1 MIRRINESKS
11 LAKHTSCKCKCKF
24 DGGKCDSN
32 QKWNNKKCR

>member
-1 MIRRINESKS
+1 MIRINESKS
-11 LAKHTSCKCKCKF
+11 LTKHTSCKCKCKF